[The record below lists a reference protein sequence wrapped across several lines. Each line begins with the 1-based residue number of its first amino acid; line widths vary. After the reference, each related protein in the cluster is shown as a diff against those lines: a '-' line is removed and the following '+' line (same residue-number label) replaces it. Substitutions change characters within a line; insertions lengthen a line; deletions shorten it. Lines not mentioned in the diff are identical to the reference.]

1 MVLQTTV
8 GVPKIE
14 DYLSDLKKRD
24 RHQLSDFIKQL
35 QYTLDDAISHLGN
48 ADVSIVTA
56 TTIRTIHTLLHEA
69 ISGPSHVYE
78 RTTNTIRYVIKSL
91 QKQNI
96 RLLSDKSRRFR
107 GSRVRRKCLF
117 PHAKEC
123 IAGSSARGRFGFPDS
138 KTRRMPC
145 LVYLA
150 VATILM
156 RMLYCYATE
165 SFFPPCQLLYKT
177 PTQQYL

>member
-35 QYTLDDAISHLGN
+35 QYTLYDAICHLGN

-96 RLLSDKSRRFR
+96 RLLSDKSRQDSTLRVVSILVAQQDAASNILLATSMKQDSTRMNAIAALTMVSPQDIYSSEYQTIRFLPSLR
-107 GSRVRRKCLF
+107 NCHDLGSLC
-117 PHAKEC
+117 
-123 IAGSSARGRFGFPDS
+123 
-138 KTRRMPC
+138 
-145 LVYLA
+145 
-150 VATILM
+150 
-156 RMLYCYATE
+156 
-165 SFFPPCQLLYKT
+165 
-177 PTQQYL
+177 